1 MQAQAPQN
9 LCNML
14 NQLANYHIVS
24 AWNDPACIGGR
35 WLIPCTHLRLMF
47 LASVSGG
54 SDASNVVF
62 KRCCAAAAA
71 SSSAKWRGCAG
82 WYAASLGGLAV
93 RLSAWVLA
101 GLDPA
106 HGVSL
111 LLMAGLLGPD
121 DDDDTGASGLLG
133 ERLMP
138 TALPGVA
145 AACPGDAC
153 SLPAGA
159 ARPLRS
165 VKSS

>member
-1 MQAQAPQN
+1 MHRWPLAYTLYTPEVDVLGIRQRGQRRLKRGLQA
-9 LCNML
+9 LLRRGGSIIECKM
-14 NQLANYHIVS
+14 
-24 AWNDPACIGGR
+24 AWLR
-35 WLIPCTHLRLMF
+35 WLVCLQ
-47 LASVSGG
+47 VWVG
-54 SDASNVVF
+54 SLYV
-62 KRCCAAAAA
+62 CQP
-71 SSSAKWRGCAG
+71 GC
-82 WYAASLGGLAV
+82 WPVWTL
-93 RLSAWVLA
+93 
-101 GLDPA
+101 PT
-106 HGVSL
+106 VSL